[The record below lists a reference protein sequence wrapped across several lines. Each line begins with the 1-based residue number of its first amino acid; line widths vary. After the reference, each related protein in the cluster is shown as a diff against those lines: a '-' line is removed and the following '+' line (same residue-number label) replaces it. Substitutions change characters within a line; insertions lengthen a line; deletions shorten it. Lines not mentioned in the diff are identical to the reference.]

1 MVHAR
6 FLETHQI
13 LLLFAQLA
21 FTSLSHSQGVSDANS
36 IAPCACQVRN
46 AQSVQSVTFL
56 LMGHA
61 DHVQTALFLT
71 FRFNIVL
78 ISALFAP
85 VIRFGAFNHKDAF
98 SAKQT
103 APNACLLQFATF
115 AR

>member
-1 MVHAR
+1 MVHVSL
-6 FLETHQI
+6 LETHQI

-21 FTSLSHSQGVSDANS
+21 FTFLSHSQGVSDANS
-36 IAPCACQVRN
+36 IVSCACQVRN

-56 LMGHA
+56 LMEHA
-61 DHVQTALFLT
+61 DHAQTALFLT
-71 FRFNIVL
+71 FRYSIVS

-98 SAKQT
+98 SANQT

-115 AR
+115 VR